1 MPNNKTMRVL
11 ALMLSAV
18 SLLSTAVFAAEGD
31 ASREPEETAE
41 AAGTD
46 VSTILPDGI
55 YKPDKFTFSGGTGR
69 VTITCDRVIVKD
81 GKAYAVITI
90 NSANYTYFKAN
101 GQTYYT
107 THAGKTSTATI
118 PVRLNTTNTIIGL
131 TTAMST
137 PHEITYT
144 IYICIEG
151 AIGEKDNTTKAAQKI
166 PGLTFLS
173 EDTNEASKLFE
184 IYRYEK
190 GYVVINVI
198 GVARYLVVP
207 EGADVP
213 GALDDDIIVVS
224 QPVSDVYVSVP
235 ELYETISSI
244 GAEGPAAK
252 LSLKGFEDGA
262 EGAAFAGPYTQ
273 PDFPALLR
281 GRCRLAVLPAGFA
294 DGRVCRG
301 DASASGPLSAEEAEA
316 LRKVFEGFTGFGIPA
331 FVDRSSDETDELAKP
346 EWIKLYGILLG
357 CEKEANAAF
366 AAGAAQLESAA

>member
-1 MPNNKTMRVL
+1 MPNKKTVRLL
-11 ALMLSAV
+11 ALMLAAI
-18 SLLSTAVFAAEGD
+18 SLLSLSAFAAETGE
-31 ASREPEETAE
+31 SPEPEDTAE
-41 AAGTD
+41 AVGTD
-46 VSTILPDGI
+46 DPVLLPDGT

-69 VTITCDRVIVKD
+69 VAISCDRVIVKD

-118 PVRLNTTNTIIGL
+118 PVRLNATNTIIGL
-131 TTAMST
+131 TTAMSV

-144 IYICIEG
+144 IYIYIEG

-173 EDTNEASKLFE
+173 EDVNKASKLFE
-184 IYRYEK
+184 VYRYEK

-213 GALDDDIIVVS
+213 GALDNDIMVVR
-224 QPVSDVYVSVP
+224 QPVSDVYVAAP
-235 ELYETISSI
+235 ELFETILTI
-244 GAEGPAAK
+244 GAEGTAAK
-252 LSLKGFEDGA
+252 LTQKGFEDGA
-262 EGAAFAGPYTQ
+262 EGAAFAGSCTQ

-281 GRCRLAVLPAGFA
+281 SRCRLAVLPAEFA

-301 DASASGPLSAEEAEA
+301 DASASGPLSAGDAEA
-316 LRKVFEGFTGFGIPA
+316 LRKVFEGFKGFGIPA
-331 FVDRSSDETDELAKP
+331 FVDRSADEMDETAKL

-357 CEKEANAAF
+357 CEKEATAAF
-366 AAGAAQLESAA
+366 ADSAKKLESAA